1 MPSERVSDGILFD
14 GDISAAV
21 CLYVVIWR
29 YFCPVLSDFTAVTVW
44 KAEPGDLSSIRR
56 QWWVVWSSIGI
67 RRYFECRLFSE
78 ESPDV

>member
-14 GDISAAV
+14 GDISAAA
-21 CLYVVIWR
+21 
-29 YFCPVLSDFTAVTVW
+29 LSACCHLAVFLPGYIRFYCCNSVEGGT
-44 KAEPGDLSSIRR
+44 GDLSSIRR

-78 ESPDV
+78 ESPNV